1 MKIGIARECSLNEAR
16 VALIPENIVRLSE
29 KGVTFY
35 VETGAGLAAGYNDQD
50 YLNAGAE
57 IKSSAEEIHQQ
68 ADIVLQVN
76 LSAEVLAQI
85 FDQLHE
91 GQLLIGMMD
100 PLGEP
105 EKFAALSE
113 QGITSVAMELIPRI
127 SRAQSMD
134 VLSSMATLA
143 GYKAMVVA
151 ASLSKR
157 IFPMMMTAAGNLSPA
172 RVFIMGAGVAGLQAA
187 ATAKRMGA
195 VVEAYDVRP
204 AAREQIISVGAKPI
218 ELALDAES
226 TEDQGGYAKAQGDD
240 FLNRQREL
248 MTEVLAQQD
257 IVITTAAIPGAK
269 SPVLITAEMVRHMK
283 PGAIIVDLASE
294 RGGNCELTQHG
305 EVVVE
310 HEVTIIGPDN
320 IVSTVAQH
328 ASQMFGNNIESFLNH
343 ILNDQGEYILDF
355 DDEIIRE
362 AVVNY
367 GGDIQN
373 PRVREKLGLSPLPA
387 SSLTSAPAVGST
399 MASSPSEESSLATES
414 VIEEVA

>member
-1 MKIGIARECSLNEAR
+1 MRIGIARECSLNEAR
-16 VALIPENIVRLSE
+16 VALIPENIVRLSK
-29 KGVTFY
+29 KGISFY
-35 VETGAGLAAGYNDQD
+35 VETGAGLSAGYNDQD

-57 IKSSAEEIHQQ
+57 IMPSAQDIYQQ
-68 ADIVLQVN
+68 ADILLQVN
-76 LSAEVLAQI
+76 LSAAVLAQI
-85 FDQLHE
+85 FDQLHD
-91 GQLLIGMMD
+91 GQLVIGMMD

-105 EKFAALSE
+105 EKFTALSD

-218 ELALDAES
+218 ELDLDAES
-226 TEDQGGYAKAQGDD
+226 TEDQGGYAKEQGEA
-240 FLNRQREL
+240 FLTRQREL

-294 RGGNCELTQHG
+294 RGGNCELTHHG

-310 HEVTIIGPDN
+310 HGVTIIGPDN
-320 IVSTVAQH
+320 ITSTVAQH

-343 ILNDQGEYILDF
+343 ILNDQGEYDLDF

-362 AVVNY
+362 SVVSHD
-367 GGDIQN
+367 GDIQHK
-373 PRVREKLGLSPLPA
+373 RIREKLGLAPLATPSSNTSPLTEQP
-387 SSLTSAPAVGST
+387 LT
-399 MASSPSEESSLATES
+399 TEA